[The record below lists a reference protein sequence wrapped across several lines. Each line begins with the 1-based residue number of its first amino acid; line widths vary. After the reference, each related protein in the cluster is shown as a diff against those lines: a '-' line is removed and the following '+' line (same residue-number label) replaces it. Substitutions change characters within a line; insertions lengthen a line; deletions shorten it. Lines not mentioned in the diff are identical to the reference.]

1 MPERFS
7 SIDVL
12 RVLERMGF
20 RKKSQRGSHA
30 KYTDAHG
37 RIVIVPAN
45 RKVLPAG
52 TFRSILNQAGI
63 SIDGFKDRLK

>member
-7 SIDVL
+7 SVEVV
-12 RVLERMGF
+12 RALERLGF
-20 RKKSQRGSHA
+20 HNKSQRGSHA
-30 KYTDAHG
+30 KFSDGTG

-63 SIDGFKDRLK
+63 SLEEFKHKL

>member
-7 SIDVL
+7 SNEVV
-12 RVLERMGF
+12 RALERCGF

-30 KYTDAHG
+30 KFSDEAGNT
-37 RIVIVPAN
+37 VIVPAN
-45 RKVLPAG
+45 RKTLPAG

-63 SIDGFKDRLK
+63 SLEEFKSKL

>member
-7 SIDVL
+7 SIEVA
-12 RVLERMGF
+12 RVLERLGF
-20 RKKSQRGSHA
+20 RKKSQKGSHV
-30 KYTDAHG
+30 KYYDDRGHT
-37 RIVIVPAN
+37 VIVPAN

-63 SIDGFKDRLK
+63 TLEEFKSKL

>member
-7 SIDVL
+7 SRDVTRAL
-12 RVLERMGF
+12 HKLGFQER
-20 RKKSQRGSHA
+20 SQRGSHV
-30 KYTDAHG
+30 KYTDGSGHT
-37 RIVIVPAN
+37 VIVPAN

-63 SIDGFKDRLK
+63 SLEEFKSRI

>member
-7 SIDVL
+7 SVEVV
-12 RVLERMGF
+12 RTLERLGF

-30 KYTDAHG
+30 KFSDGEG
-37 RIVIVPAN
+37 RTVIVPAN

-63 SIDGFKDRLK
+63 SLEEFKGNI

>member
-1 MPERFS
+1 MPEHFS
-7 SIDVL
+7 SVEVV
-12 RVLERMGF
+12 RALERLGF

-30 KYTDAHG
+30 KFNDSAG

-52 TFRSILNQAGI
+52 TFRSILNQAGL
-63 SIDGFKDRLK
+63 SLEEFKHKL